1 MNKLE
6 QLIDKC
12 NASDNLT
19 INLHKD
25 YYETVEE
32 RLKSLDPEDF
42 GDISEDVRKKMIDMD
57 RIVELQFYPNTPIG
71 SYVIYHWS
79 VDAAI
84 DEALTILK

>member
-1 MNKLE
+1 MNKIE
-6 QLIDKC
+6 QLITKC
-12 NASDNLT
+12 KNSINLT

-25 YYETVEE
+25 YYETVEQ
-32 RLKSLDPEDF
+32 RLQTIDPDN
-42 GDISEDVRKKMIDMD
+42 DVDDDVRRKMIDMD
-57 RIVELQFYPNTPIG
+57 QIVELQFYPYTSVG

>member
-12 NASDNLT
+12 KASVNLT

-32 RLKSLDPEDF
+32 RLKSFDPEDIA
-42 GDISEDVRKKMIDMD
+42 DISEDVRKKMIDMD
-57 RIVELQFYPNTPIG
+57 RIVELQFYPDTPIG
-71 SYVIYHWS
+71 SYVVYHWS